1 MSLGKVKYIAIDEF
15 IHVVSDYP
23 VWSTTVKIKTVQQYF
38 GKILTNVS
46 SRVVDNRYYFD
57 GEMIVQ

>member
-15 IHVVSDYP
+15 VHVVSDYP
-23 VWSTTVKIKTVQQYF
+23 VWSTTVKIKTVQKYF

>member
-23 VWSTTVKIKTVQQYF
+23 VWSATVKIRTVQQYF

>member
-23 VWSTTVKIKTVQQYF
+23 VWSTTVKIQTVQQYF

-46 SRVVDNRYYFD
+46 SRIVDNRYYFD